1 MMRTLVIVGF
11 CLISGLVLNGCLA
24 ALGTSNSVRVDGG
37 MKYEYEAAERGGA
50 THRWSLPEKRSI
62 NRIEIYFDE
71 FEPLK
76 NFIVYAQLGKNN
88 WRVVKEVK
96 TPAKTSPFT
105 VSTALSTDAIRIV
118 HSSTTGR
125 IQEIALYGTEPK
137 DAKFENIK

>member
-1 MMRTLVIVGF
+1 MIRNIAIVGL
-11 CLISGLVLNGCLA
+11 CLISGVVLSGCLAA

-62 NRIEIYFDE
+62 NRIEIYFDT

-76 NFIVYAQLGKNN
+76 NFIVYAQLGKDN

-105 VSTALSTDAIRIV
+105 ISTALSTDAIRIV
-118 HSSTTGR
+118 HSSTTLER
-125 IQEIALYGTEPK
+125 SKAVS
-137 DAKFENIK
+137 

>member
-1 MMRTLVIVGF
+1 
-11 CLISGLVLNGCLA
+11 
-24 ALGTSNSVRVDGG
+24 

-62 NRIEIYFDE
+62 NRIEIYFDT

-96 TPAKTSPFT
+96 TPARTSPFT
-105 VSTALSTDAIRIV
+105 ISTALSTDAIRIV

-125 IQEIALYGTEPK
+125 IQEIALYGSEPK